1 MRYLKHTVETCVAC
15 YSDISEPQ
23 LVSKKLAFAIVVVIV
38 LLVAIIF
45 AGQIVSALT
54 SALGSMWSKIIL
66 LAVVLGLALLIYFV
80 RVRNYRY
87 MFYYER
93 NAQVFDPRFDE
104 MVDIEYDEPYGTFI
118 VKLGVANKGKLK
130 EKVLYD
136 ELVALAA
143 PENKADYV
151 DLPTDSYTSGRK
163 KTAHILVYER
173 NGEKRG
179 ILFHPDAKLVSCMQ
193 QVLSEKSD
201 ETHE

>member
-1 MRYLKHTVETCVAC
+1 MYEHDQGAKRSTAI
-15 YSDISEPQ
+15 SDLIM
-23 LVSKKLAFAIVVVIV
+23 VIV

-54 SALGSMWSKIIL
+54 SALGSMWSQIIL

-179 ILFHPDAKLVSCMQ
+179 ILLHPDAKLVSCMQ